1 MGFASVY
8 AGTALAEKRNDN
20 DMVKIASPPG
30 LTVICCHSITPGCK
44 GFRFL
49 ARWWCYAEIDG
60 ERVV

>member
-8 AGTALAEKRNDN
+8 AGAALAEIRNDY

-49 ARWWCYAEIDG
+49 ARW
-60 ERVV
+60 